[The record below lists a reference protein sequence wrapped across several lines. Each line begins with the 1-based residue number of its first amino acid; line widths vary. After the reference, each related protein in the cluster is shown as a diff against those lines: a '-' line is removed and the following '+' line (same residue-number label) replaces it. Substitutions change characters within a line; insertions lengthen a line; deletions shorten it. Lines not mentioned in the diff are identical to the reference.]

1 MTSMNPLA
9 LAAQMQERGEPC
21 ALCTVVRAAGSV
33 PRHSGARMVVAAD
46 GAVAAGTI
54 GGGEMESRAARAAAA
69 AIRDGKP
76 RLGTFTLVDPRQ
88 GDPGVCGGSVEVFI
102 EPLAVPP
109 ILLVVGA
116 GHVGR
121 ALVHLARWAGF
132 SVIVADDRADLC
144 TPEQCPGA
152 NEYLTGDIVAA
163 LDAHVLTPRTYAALV
178 TRSYVQD
185 VRLLPTLLAAD
196 LPYVGVMGS
205 QRRWMSAQRELLAG
219 GVSEERLAGVRAP
232 IGLELQAETPE
243 EIAVSILAEI
253 IAVRRGGDG
262 RARNRS

>member
-1 MTSMNPLA
+1 MTNSNPLA

-33 PRHSGARMVVAAD
+33 PRHVGARMLVAAD
-46 GAVAAGTI
+46 GTVAAGTI
-54 GGGEMESRAARAAAA
+54 GGGEMESRAAKAAAA
-69 AIRDGKP
+69 AIIDGAP
-76 RLGTFTLVDPRQ
+76 RIETFALVDPKQ

-121 ALVHLARWAGF
+121 ALVHLAKWAGF
-132 SVIVADDRADLC
+132 TVVVADDRADLC
-144 TPEQCPGA
+144 TPENCPGA
-152 NEYLTGDIVAA
+152 TQYLTGDLIRA
-163 LDAHVLTPRTYAALV
+163 LDETVLTSRTYAALV

-185 VRLLPTLLAAD
+185 VRLLPKLLEAG
-196 LPYVGVMGS
+196 LPYIGVMGS
-205 QRRWMSAQRELLAG
+205 QRRWISAQRELQQQ
-219 GVSEERLAGVRAP
+219 GVSQSMLDRVHAP

-243 EIAVSILAEI
+243 EIAVSIMAEI
-253 IAVRRGGDG
+253 IAARRGGDG
-262 RARNRS
+262 RRMKVT